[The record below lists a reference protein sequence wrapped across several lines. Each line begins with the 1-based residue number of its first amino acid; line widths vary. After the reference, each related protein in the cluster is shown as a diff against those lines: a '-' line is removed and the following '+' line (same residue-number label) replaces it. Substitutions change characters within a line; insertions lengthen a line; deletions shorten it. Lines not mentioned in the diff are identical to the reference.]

1 MDAGIFEALPDAVLV
16 VRAESIEWAND
27 AAQELFGP
35 DLVGCAIDDVL
46 AEGERR
52 RLELLV
58 AQRAR
63 GWPIPE
69 SCRLEFVRQS
79 DRGAI
84 TADVRFAERGGSII
98 LSARDVTDVTRAER
112 LMGRL
117 AEIFTR
123 GGALLGTDHLFDETT
138 PVFLALKWVV
148 AFTEIFEAKKSITR
162 RVIAAPGDPVGEYG
176 RSIIGVEL
184 PFAKTPVLA
193 EVVRTGRPAF
203 LDNLPTLQ
211 RGPERDAIALGAS
224 MERAQVIRSA
234 WCPIITNGKLSH
246 LLAVTGRD
254 LTDHDFV
261 AVQLFAA
268 QIGAAIHMR
277 ALRNAL
283 IHKER
288 LAAVGQMAAVMAHE
302 VRNPLGTIFNAVASL
317 RRAGHDGHEDKTS
330 ADLPDLL
337 DILQEEADRLQRLV
351 ADLLDFSRPSVVEVA
366 STDLRPVLENAVD
379 SARLDPALGGEA
391 KEVHLQIADSLPSVD
406 TDARLLHRALVNLL
420 VNALQNV
427 AEDGEVSLRASVERD
442 MLCITVH
449 NDGATVAADLA
460 ERLFE
465 PFFTTRATGT
475 GLGLAVVRRVAEDL
489 GGSVRLEPRGEG
501 TTFSLSL
508 PLSPSSVPRGRPA

>member
-1 MDAGIFEALPDAVLV
+1 MDQGIFETLPDAVIV
-16 VRAESIEWAND
+16 VRGGSIDAAND
-27 AAQELFGP
+27 AAHALFGP
-35 DLVGCAIDDVL
+35 ELVGRALDEVL

-63 GWPIPE
+63 GWPIAA
-69 SCRLEFVRQS
+69 SCRLKFVRGPE
-79 DRGAI
+79 RGEI
-84 TADVRFAERGGSII
+84 TADVRFAERAGALI
-98 LSARDVTDVTRAER
+98 LSARDVTDVTRAEH
-112 LMGRL
+112 LMGKL

-138 PVFLALKWVV
+138 PVFLALGWVV
-148 AFTEIFEAKKSITR
+148 AFTEISGSKRSVTR
-162 RVIAAPGDPVGEYG
+162 RVIAAPGDPVGAYG
-176 RSIIGVEL
+176 KTIIGVEL
-184 PFAKTPVLA
+184 PFDKTPVLA
-193 EVVRTGRPAF
+193 EVVRTGRPVF

-211 RGPERDAIALGAS
+211 AGPARAATALGES

-234 WCPIITNGKLSH
+234 WCPIITNGKLTH

-254 LTDHDFV
+254 LTEHDFV

-283 IHKER
+283 VHKER

-317 RRAGHDGHEDKTS
+317 RRVDANDASTS
-330 ADLPDLL
+330 KMPPLL

-351 ADLLDFSRPSVVEVA
+351 ADLLDFSRPSVVELA
-366 STDLRPVLENAVD
+366 SLDLRPVLEHAIEA
-379 SARLDPALGGEA
+379 ARLDPALGGKALAVEL
-391 KEVHLQIADSLPSVD
+391 EIADKLPPIES
-406 TDARLLHRALVNLL
+406 DARLLHRALVNLL

-427 AEDGEVSLRASVERD
+427 EPNGKVSLRASVERD
-442 MLCITVH
+442 AVCIAVY
-449 NDGATVAADLA
+449 NDGARVAPDLA

-489 GGSVRLEPRGEG
+489 GGSVRLELGEPG
-501 TTFSLSL
+501 TTFCLTL
-508 PLSPSSVPRGRPA
+508 PVSPSSVLRGRPA

>member
-1 MDAGIFEALPDAVLV
+1 VDEGIFETLPDAVVV
-16 VRAESIEWAND
+16 VRDGAID
-27 AAQELFGP
+27 AANQAAEALFGP
-35 DLVGCAIDDVL
+35 DLVGRALDEVL

-63 GWPIPE
+63 GWPIPA
-69 SCRLEFVRQS
+69 SCRLKFVRGAE
-79 DRGAI
+79 RGEI
-84 TADVRFAERGGSII
+84 TADVRFAERAGALI
-98 LSARDVTDVTRAER
+98 LSARDVTDVTRAEH
-112 LMGRL
+112 LMGKL

-138 PVFLALKWVV
+138 PVFLALGWIV
-148 AFTEIFEAKKSITR
+148 AFTEVLEGKRSITR
-162 RVIAAPGDPVGEYG
+162 RVIAAPGDPVGAYG
-176 RSIIGVEL
+176 KTIIGVEL
-184 PFAKTPVLA
+184 PFEKTPVLA

-211 RGPERDAIALGAS
+211 QGPERAATALGES

-277 ALRNAL
+277 ALRHAL
-283 IHKER
+283 VHQER

-317 RRAGHDGHEDKTS
+317 RRGSGSTN
-330 ADLPDLL
+330 LPGLL

-366 STDLRPVLENAVD
+366 PVDLRPILEHAIEA
-379 SARLDPALGGEA
+379 ARLDPALGGKA
-391 KEVHLQIADSLPSVD
+391 KEVELDIAPKLSSID

-427 AEDGEVSLRASVERD
+427 DADGKVSLRAAVERD
-442 MLCITVH
+442 LLCITVH
-449 NDGATVAADLA
+449 NDGAPIARELA

-475 GLGLAVVRRVAEDL
+475 GLGLAVVRRIAEDL
-489 GGSVRLEPRGEG
+489 GGSVKLEPTSEG
-501 TTFSLSL
+501 TRFLLAL
-508 PLSPSSVPRGRPA
+508 PISPSSVPRERPA

>member
-1 MDAGIFEALPDAVLV
+1 MDAGILETLPDAVIV
-16 VRAESIEWAND
+16 IRGGSIDWAND
-27 AAQELFGP
+27 AAQALFGP
-35 DLVGCAIDDVL
+35 DLVGRALDDVL
-46 AEGERR
+46 AGGERR

-63 GWPIPE
+63 GWPIPA
-69 SCRLEFVRQS
+69 SCRLKFI
-79 DRGAI
+79 RGPERGEI
-84 TADVRFAERGGSII
+84 TADVRFAERAGALI
-98 LSARDVTDVTRAER
+98 LSARDVTDVTRAEH

-123 GGALLGTDHLFDETT
+123 GGALLGTDHVFDETT
-138 PVFLALKWVV
+138 PVFIALKWVV
-148 AFTEIFEAKKSITR
+148 AFTEVVEGKRSITR
-162 RVIAAPGDPVGEYG
+162 RVIAAPNDPVGAYG
-176 RSIIGVEL
+176 RTIIGVEL

-193 EVVRTGRPAF
+193 EVVRTGRPVF

-211 RGPERDAIALGAS
+211 PGPERAATALGQS

-234 WCPIITNGKLSH
+234 WCPIITNGKLTH
-246 LLAVTGRD
+246 VLAVTGRD
-254 LTDHDFV
+254 LTEHDFV

-283 IHKER
+283 VHKER

-317 RRAGHDGHEDKTS
+317 RRADASTS
-330 ADLPDLL
+330 KLPPLL

-351 ADLLDFSRPSVVEVA
+351 ADLLDFSRPSVVELA
-366 STDLRPVLENAVD
+366 SIEVHPVLEHAVD
-379 SARLDPALGGEA
+379 AARLDPALGGKAAAVALE
-391 KEVHLQIADSLPSVD
+391 IADRLPPID

-427 AEDGEVSLRASVERD
+427 DADGKVSLRASFESDALTIAVY
-442 MLCITVH
+442 
-449 NDGATVAADLA
+449 NDGEEVAPELA

-489 GGSVRLEPRGEG
+489 GGTVRIHAGDGRG
-501 TTFSLSL
+501 TTFALTL
-508 PLSPSSVPRGRPA
+508 PVSPSSVLRGRLA

>member
-1 MDAGIFEALPDAVLV
+1 MDAGIFEALPDALIV
-16 VRAESIEWAND
+16 VRDGSIEWANGS
-27 AAQELFGP
+27 AEELFGP
-35 DLVGCAIDDVL
+35 ALVGRALDDVL

-63 GWPIPE
+63 GWPIPA

-79 DRGAI
+79 DRAAI
-84 TADVRFAERGGSII
+84 TADVRFAERGATII
-98 LSARDVTDVTRAER
+98 LSARDVTDVTRAEH

-148 AFTEIFEAKKSITR
+148 AFTEVFEGKRSITR

-176 RSIIGVEL
+176 KTIIGVEL
-184 PFAKTPVLA
+184 PFSKTPVLA
-193 EVVRTGRPAF
+193 EVVRTGQPAF

-211 RGPERDAIALGAS
+211 RGPERAAVALGES

-234 WCPIITNGKLSH
+234 WCPIITNGKLTH

-254 LTDHDFV
+254 LTEHDFV

-283 IHKER
+283 VHKER

-317 RRAGHDGHEDKTS
+317 RRAEKTS
-330 ADLPDLL
+330 GNLPDLL

-351 ADLLDFSRPSVVEVA
+351 ADLLDFSRPSVVERA
-366 STDLRPVLENAVD
+366 PLDIRPVLEHAIEA
-379 SARLDPALGGEA
+379 ARLDPALRGEA
-391 KEVHLQIADSLPSVD
+391 KQVHLAIADKLPPID

-427 AEDGEVSLRASVERD
+427 APDGKVSLRASIESDALYIGVQ
-442 MLCITVH
+442 
-449 NDGATVAADLA
+449 NDGASVASELA

-475 GLGLAVVRRVAEDL
+475 GLGLAVVRRIAEDL
-489 GGSVRLEPRGEG
+489 GGTVRVEPGGVG
-501 TTFSLSL
+501 TTFTLCL

>member
-1 MDAGIFEALPDAVLV
+1 
-16 VRAESIEWAND
+16 
-27 AAQELFGP
+27 
-35 DLVGCAIDDVL
+35 
-46 AEGERR
+46 
-52 RLELLV
+52 
-58 AQRAR
+58 
-63 GWPIPE
+63 
-69 SCRLEFVRQS
+69 
-79 DRGAI
+79 
-84 TADVRFAERGGSII
+84 
-98 LSARDVTDVTRAER
+98 
-112 LMGRL
+112 MGKL

-148 AFTEIFEAKKSITR
+148 AFTEILDGKRSITR

-176 RSIIGVEL
+176 KTIIGVDM

-211 RGPERDAIALGAS
+211 PGPEREATALGAS

-254 LTDHDFV
+254 LTEHDFV

-283 IHKER
+283 VHKER

-317 RRAGHDGHEDKTS
+317 RRADKGS
-330 ADLPDLL
+330 ANLPDLL

-366 STDLRPVLENAVD
+366 PIDLRPVLEHAID

-391 KEVHLQIADSLPSVD
+391 KEVQLQIADKLPVID

-427 AEDGEVSLRASVERD
+427 DADGKVSLRAFVERD
-442 MLCITVH
+442 TLSIVVH
-449 NDGATVAADLA
+449 NDGDVVAPDLA

-475 GLGLAVVRRVAEDL
+475 GLGLAVVRRIAEDL
-489 GGSVRLEPRGEG
+489 GGNVRLAPGGGTRASRDG
-501 TTFSLSL
+501 TTFTLSL
-508 PLSPSSVPRGRPA
+508 PLSPSSVPRVRPA

>member
-1 MDAGIFEALPDAVLV
+1 METRIFEALPDAIIV
-16 VRAESIEWAND
+16 VHEGSISWAND
-27 AAQELFGP
+27 SAEELFGP
-35 DLVGCAIDDVL
+35 ALVGRALDDVL

-63 GWPIPE
+63 GWPIPA

-84 TADVRFAERGGSII
+84 TADVRFAERDGSLL
-98 LSARDVTDVTRAER
+98 LSARDVTDATRAEH

-148 AFTEIFEAKKSITR
+148 AFTEIFEGGKSITH
-162 RVIAAPGDPVGEYG
+162 RVIAAPGDPVGAYG
-176 RSIIGVEL
+176 KSIIGVEL
-184 PFAKTPVLA
+184 PFSKTPVLA
-193 EVVRTGRPAF
+193 EVVRTGQPAF

-211 RGPERDAIALGAS
+211 SGPVRDATALGQS

-254 LTDHDFV
+254 LTEHDFV

-283 IHKER
+283 VHKER

-317 RRAGHDGHEDKTS
+317 RRSDKTS
-330 ADLPDLL
+330 ANLPDLL

-351 ADLLDFSRPSVVEVA
+351 ADLLDFSRPSVVEIA
-366 STDLRPVLENAVD
+366 PIDIRPVLTHAID
-379 SARLDPALGGEA
+379 SARLDPALAGEA
-391 KEVHLQIADSLPSVD
+391 KEVQLAIADGMAPVE

-427 AEDGEVSLRASVERD
+427 DAEGKVSLRASTERNS
-442 MLCITVH
+442 LYIVVH
-449 NDGATVAADLA
+449 NDGAPVAPDLA

-475 GLGLAVVRRVAEDL
+475 GLGLAVVRRIAEDL
-489 GGSVRLEPRGEG
+489 GGTVRLEPSNGARGG
-501 TTFSLSL
+501 TSFCLCL
-508 PLSPSSVPRGRPA
+508 PISPSSVHRGRQA